1 MAIMHF
7 VGESLSVSLLEREEG
22 DTLRIAR
29 EKKPDEFFDMNPDEW
44 FELLTV
50 LHMIETGRHLAH
62 NRNSSV
68 MQKLTATLMASQI
81 LHDEDDE
88 E

>member
-1 MAIMHF
+1 MAILHF
-7 VGESLSVSLLEREEG
+7 VGENLSVSLLQTMEK

-44 FELLTV
+44 FELLSV
-50 LHMIETGRHLAH
+50 LHMIETGRHLSESRA
-62 NRNSSV
+62 SSA
-68 MQKLTATLMASQI
+68 MQKLTAHLMASQMM
-81 LHDEDDE
+81 DNDDE